1 MAVPQL
7 VLDAIRFLLALAAP
21 AALVALVLAGIALRR
36 EGTTSFS
43 VGGGGFSKW
52 MFWAIVMITLPQVF
66 GWFAFW
72 GVGAPLPGG
81 GIGNGWM
88 SGFSKWVFWA
98 IVMITLPQVFGWFA
112 FWGVGAPLPGGG
124 IGNGWMSGF
133 ANDAVIFV
141 NTFVIGRLV
150 PVLAAWMVL
159 RSVIDWSEGY
169 TPLASILGAM
179 FLLAIPA
186 SAALLQSWNDGTRF
200 GTAAVLEGAWTYT
213 ASRIMPIAAGLAV
226 IGAVVNFAF
235 GRPAIRLIGSAAAFL
250 TVSALWRLVVSMM

>member
-21 AALVALVLAGIALRR
+21 ASLVALVLAGIALRR

-88 SGFSKWVFWA
+88 STFS
-98 IVMITLPQVFGWFA
+98 
-112 FWGVGAPLPGGG
+112 
-124 IGNGWMSGF
+124 
-133 ANDAVIFV
+133 NDATIFV
-141 NTFVIGRLV
+141 NTLVVGRLV

-169 TPLASILGAM
+169 TPSLRLSVRCSFSQYRRRRRFSRGGTMERDLARRPCLKPPGH
-179 FLLAIPA
+179 
-186 SAALLQSWNDGTRF
+186 TRQ
-200 GTAAVLEGAWTYT
+200 VE
-213 ASRIMPIAAGLAV
+213 
-226 IGAVVNFAF
+226 
-235 GRPAIRLIGSAAAFL
+235 
-250 TVSALWRLVVSMM
+250 

>member
-1 MAVPQL
+1 MGVPPL
-7 VLDAIRFLLALAAP
+7 ILDGIRLLLALAAP
-21 AALVALVLAGIALRR
+21 ASLVALTLAAIALRR
-36 EGTTSFS
+36 EGTTTFS

-72 GVGAPLPGG
+72 GVGSPLPGG

-88 SGFSKWVFWA
+88 A
-98 IVMITLPQVFGWFA
+98 A
-112 FWGVGAPLPGGG
+112 
-124 IGNGWMSGF
+124 F

-150 PVLAAWMVL
+150 TFRCGDTVRCPQGTANHVPG
-159 RSVIDWSEGY
+159 RGY

-186 SAALLQSWNDGTRF
+186 TAALLKGWNDGTRF
-200 GTAAVLEGAWTYT
+200 GTASVIEGAWTYT

-226 IGAVVNFAF
+226 IGAIINFAF
-235 GRPAIRLIGSAAAFL
+235 GRPAIRLIGCAGAFL

>member
-52 MFWAIVMITLPQVF
+52 M
-66 GWFAFW
+66 
-72 GVGAPLPGG
+72 
-81 GIGNGWM
+81 
-88 SGFSKWVFWA
+88 FWA

-186 SAALLQSWNDGTRF
+186 SAALLQGWNDGTRF

-213 ASRIMPIAAGLAV
+213 ASRIMPIAAGSGCHRSGCELRIWAAGHPAHRLRRGFPDGLCALAS
-226 IGAVVNFAF
+226 
-235 GRPAIRLIGSAAAFL
+235 GRFDDVALEAA
-250 TVSALWRLVVSMM
+250 

>member
-21 AALVALVLAGIALRR
+21 ASLVALVLAGIALRR

-52 MFWAIVMITLPQVF
+52 M
-66 GWFAFW
+66 
-72 GVGAPLPGG
+72 
-81 GIGNGWM
+81 
-88 SGFSKWVFWA
+88 FWA

-186 SAALLQSWNDGTRF
+186 SAALLQGWNDGTRF

-235 GRPAIRLIGSAAAFL
+235 GRPAIRLDRLRRRVPDGL
-250 TVSALWRLVVSMM
+250 RALASGRFDDVALEAT

>member
-1 MAVPQL
+1 MGIPQL
-7 VLDAIRFLLALAAP
+7 IVDGIRLLLALAAP
-21 AALVALVLAGIALRR
+21 ASLVALVLAGIALRR
-36 EGTTSFS
+36 EGTMTFS

-72 GVGAPLPGG
+72 GVGSPLPTAG

-88 SGFSKWVFWA
+88 SA
-98 IVMITLPQVFGWFA
+98 
-112 FWGVGAPLPGGG
+112 
-124 IGNGWMSGF
+124 F

-150 PVLAAWMVL
+150 PVLAAWLVL
-159 RSVIDWSEGY
+159 RAVIDFSEGY

-186 SAALLQSWNDGTRF
+186 TAALLQGWNDGTRF
-200 GTAAVLEGAWTYT
+200 GTASVLEGAWTYT

-226 IGAVVNFAF
+226 IGAIINFAF
-235 GRPAIRLIGSAAAFL
+235 GRPAIRLIGCAGAFL

>member
-7 VLDAIRFLLALAAP
+7 VLDAIRFLLALATP
-21 AALVALVLAGIALRR
+21 ASLVALVLAGIALRR
-36 EGTTSFS
+36 EGTRCVS

-52 MFWAIVMITLPQVF
+52 M
-66 GWFAFW
+66 
-72 GVGAPLPGG
+72 
-81 GIGNGWM
+81 
-88 SGFSKWVFWA
+88 FWA

-159 RSVIDWSEGY
+159 RSGIDWTRGY
-169 TPLASILGAM
+169 SPLAWLPCAVFLSARAHIRAVGRLSLPDGLGRRARHGEIRGPGRM
-179 FLLAIPA
+179 EQP
-186 SAALLQSWNDGTRF
+186 RF
-200 GTAAVLEGAWTYT
+200 GLDHAAGNGELDVQRLFARVRGTATLARSHVVRRYRSSHLRRWCMDAPFQRRSTVPGIVRLAAVGGMVHRA
-213 ASRIMPIAAGLAV
+213 RAG
-226 IGAVVNFAF
+226 
-235 GRPAIRLIGSAAAFL
+235 RH
-250 TVSALWRLVVSMM
+250 